1 MNLKNRFINIAF
13 VMTVAMT
20 LPAMQAQAQA
30 PEAPPLA
37 TAAAQ
42 APEAS
47 PAAEATP
54 TTEDVKSQSL
64 GEMVISGGTMN
75 LLFFVVLGMFSLWA
89 VTVVL
94 ERMFNL
100 RRNKMLPDSFS
111 QQLRQLTATPQTNA
125 TQFLILCD
133 SHDTPASRIFKTG
146 VLRAGR
152 PLPEVEKAMEDAAAR
167 QMAAIRAKNRPLSV
181 VGNIAPLVGLLGTV
195 VGMIMAFQV
204 SSQAGLG
211 KAEQLAEGIYLA
223 LMTTA
228 AGLTIAIPC
237 LLFASWFAG
246 RAERF
251 MCEIGECL
259 TLAMPSFAQMEG
271 QPVMIA
277 ATHATPAASPERAL
291 TPRERFLRE
300 AGIEVVN

>member
-1 MNLKNRFINIAF
+1 MNLKNRLINLAV
-13 VMTVAMT
+13 VMTVALT
-20 LPAMQAQAQA
+20 LLALKAQAQSQT
-30 PEAPPLA
+30 PEVPP
-37 TAAAQ
+37 
-42 APEAS
+42 
-47 PAAEATP
+47 PAAEAVPTAENETTP
-54 TTEDVKSQSL
+54 EEVKSQSL

-75 LLFFVVLGMFSLWA
+75 LLFFVVLGLFSLWA

-125 TQFLILCD
+125 THFLILCD